1 MRQKIRKRYKALLL
15 AAIMAVSSMNITV
28 VFAAD
33 NNLVTEAREEVKVS
47 SKQTRRLEL
56 PEKGAEE
63 MTLSQDYKYDT
74 NNSTSATFSFT
85 PQESGEYV
93 FRVTSSYMWVGLSL
107 YDSEREQID
116 STISLQYIRHYLEK
130 GKIYYYRCST
140 DPTGDEADSK
150 VAVRLEKVPEIE
162 SLTLDMRSTK
172 TEFLAGLDAC
182 YIPQAILKVKYA
194 GIEEETQLN
203 YGKGYDSDDTLR
215 DFYGNQFQCYFTN
228 QLDKDS
234 ERYKSGNTL
243 DSGVYHVVFYCN
255 GKEMQMDND
264 STITVKQPENLPVLT
279 VGKNN
284 VNSPMSGYTWYSF
297 SVSNTGYYVFSPF
310 SQIRVWEKTNSG
322 LEEVEGTIEGDY
334 GKKEGDFK
342 FEQGKEYFVGLNGG
356 IITMIDFGNFWA
368 QGIKTEY
375 SLRIVPREAITTV
388 DEVRRDMWNI
398 SDEIEG
404 DLTPE
409 QKIAINDM
417 VKRML
422 VFDSKEIFA
431 VEYVR
436 GVVEDLEN
444 LALQANDTLDE
455 TIIEDTAQSGTT
467 NIAGAAL
474 TAAKV
479 GSEEGQKL
487 AAKVQIQKSQKQYPE
502 LGSNTVAFN
511 LKMSVVDK
519 NHSNAVIQENVQPAM
534 PITLQLPIP
543 EQYQGGK
550 FDVFFGKEDSSYS
563 EAEWYYTDNQ
573 HTQVK
578 VTVPVA
584 SEVVFVSDS
593 CIGEHQLD
601 ENAWKIT
608 KQPTCGEDGEKSNTC
623 KVCGTVVKQS
633 IPATGKHSFGEWKTI
648 KAATAKAEGVQERSC
663 TVCGKKET
671 QNIARTSE
679 NSTPALNVPT
689 NKVLPLKVKQGFQ
702 IKVTDLA
709 KDDSIVSWKVDNEK
723 VLSVSSNGTIKGK
736 KPGTATVTV
745 QLKSGAGISVKVK
758 VQKKDVTTSAIKV
771 LNVATGKK
779 LPKTVNLKVKG
790 KMNLSVVITPVTS
803 KQKVKYTSS
812 NKKIV
817 TVSGKGVVKAKKK
830 GSAVITVQSGKKKVK
845 MKVKVK

>member
-1 MRQKIRKRYKALLL
+1 MGNRCKALIM
-15 AAIMAVSSMNITV
+15 AVVMAVSSMNVATA
-28 VFAAD
+28 FASDIA
-33 NNLVTEAREEVKVS
+33 KS
-47 SKQTRRLEL
+47 STGIGNSQAVERKTRKINIQDKEI
-56 PEKGAEE
+56 EE
-63 MTLSQDYKYDT
+63 MPLNQDYIYDT
-74 NNSTSATFSFT
+74 NHNISLILSFT

-93 FRVTSSYMWVGLSL
+93 LWIPRSFMWVGLSL
-107 YDSEREQID
+107 YDSEGNDID
-116 STISLQYIRHYLEK
+116 TGFTGNSYRTKPLRHYLEK
-130 GKIYYYRCST
+130 GKKYYFLSST
-140 DPTGDEADSK
+140 DPMGDEEEDT
-150 VAVRLEKVPEIE
+150 VTLRLEKVPEVT
-162 SLTLDMRSTK
+162 SLTLDMRTTE
-172 TEFLAGLDAC
+172 TEFLAELDEC
-182 YIPQAILKVKYA
+182 YIPGAVLNVKYE
-194 GIEEETQLN
+194 GIEKETQLN
-203 YGKGYDSDDTLR
+203 YGKGYDSDDTLI
-215 DFYGNQFQCYFTN
+215 DHYGNEFQCYFTKE
-228 QLDKDS
+228 LDENS
-234 ERYKSGNTL
+234 ERYKSGSIL
-243 DSGVYHVVFYCN
+243 EPGIYHVVFYYN
-255 GKEMQMDND
+255 GNEMQMETDN
-264 STITVKQPENLPVLT
+264 TITVKSPEDLQNLIIGQNKDIKAT
-279 VGKNN
+279 WITH
-284 VNSPMSGYTWYSF
+284 TWYNF
-297 SVSNTGYYVFSPF
+297 TVPKTGKYIFSPINDIKVMERNE
-310 SQIRVWEKTNSG
+310 SGVKEITGREEQNWGEK
-322 LEEVEGTIEGDY
+322 EGT
-334 GKKEGDFK
+334 FK
-342 FEQGKEYFVGLNGG
+342 LEQGKSYFIGLSGAVESDYMMKLQYDL
-356 IITMIDFGNFWA
+356 II
-368 QGIKTEY
+368 
-375 SLRIVPREAITTV
+375 
-388 DEVRRDMWNI
+388 I
-398 SDEIEG
+398 SQRTLEIEG
-404 DLTPE
+404 QLEDDVSYLMDEIQGEVTSE
-409 QKIAINDM
+409 QKTQINDAVNLLTM
-417 VKRML
+417 V
-422 VFDSKEIFA
+422 DSEEMYAFGQNEDGWGYRKLIS
-431 VEYVR
+431 
-436 GVVEDLEN
+436 DLEN